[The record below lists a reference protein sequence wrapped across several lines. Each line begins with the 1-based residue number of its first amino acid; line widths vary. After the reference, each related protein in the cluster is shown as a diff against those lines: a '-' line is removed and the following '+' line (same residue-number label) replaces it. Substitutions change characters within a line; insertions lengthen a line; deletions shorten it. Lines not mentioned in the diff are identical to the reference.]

1 MFSIPLQMKKHF
13 VHNNQIHHLFLQQNL
28 NHLNTYL
35 NKKSHHGRDFLFKS
49 ETNKLLYYY
58 STIIFILEL
67 VYFPAIFTI
76 YKPEGSV
83 LMSNLVLL

>member
-13 VHNNQIHHLFLQQNL
+13 VHNNQIHDLFLQHNP
-28 NHLNTYL
+28 NHRNTYL
-35 NKKSHHGRDFLFKS
+35 NKKSHHGRDSLFKS
-49 ETNKLLYYY
+49 ETNKLFYY

-67 VYFPAIFTI
+67 VCFPAIFTI